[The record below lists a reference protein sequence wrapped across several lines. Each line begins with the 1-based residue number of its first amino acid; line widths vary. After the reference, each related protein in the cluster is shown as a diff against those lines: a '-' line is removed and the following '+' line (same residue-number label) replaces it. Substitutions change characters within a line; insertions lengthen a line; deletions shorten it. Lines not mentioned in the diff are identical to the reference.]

1 MGQTAAL
8 EKVVFQ
14 RQVKDAID
22 RTAYLLGSADR
33 WCQSNFA
40 QDDKG
45 EERPYWSAAACS
57 WCMDG
62 GIRRGVED
70 ILPPFS
76 QVMKLT
82 HEVRRIVT
90 SVIRNYE
97 GFKGQKFLDETQD
110 KNLIVAANDS
120 EDITWEHVTGIFGIA
135 SALAHVYLKRAQDA
149 ALNA

>member
-22 RTAYLLGSADR
+22 RTAYLLGSPES

-40 QDDKG
+40 QDDEG
-45 EERPYWSAAACS
+45 EERPYWSAAACA

-62 GIRRGVED
+62 GIRRGIEE
-70 ILPPFS
+70 IFPPYS

-82 HEVRRIVT
+82 HEVRRIVA
-90 SVIRNYE
+90 SAIRNYE
-97 GFKGQKFLDETQD
+97 GFKGQEFLDETQD
-110 KNLIVAANDS
+110 ENLIVAANDS
-120 EDITWEHVTGIFGIA
+120 EDFTWEQVEAVFDVA

-149 ALNA
+149 AVSA